1 MSKAHFLRYVGRYIR
16 RPPVAQHRMERVT
29 DQEVE
34 YLAKDTRNENQLVK
48 VRYSNREFVAI
59 LKKQVLNR
67 GLHAMRYFGLLA
79 PRSKACTWAAVFT
92 LLRQKQRPHPRRLSW
107 RELRRKTFGIGPLLD
122 SFGQTMHWVGRL
134 TPVTV

>member
-1 MSKAHFLRYVGRYIR
+1 ECMS
-16 RPPVAQHRMERVT
+16 
-29 DQEVE
+29 
-34 YLAKDTRNENQLVK
+34 KDTRNEHQRVMVRVSNQG
-48 VRYSNREFVAI
+48 FVAV
-59 LKKQVLNR
+59 LKKQVLDHGR
-67 GLHAMRYFGLLA
+67 HAMRYFGLLA

-92 LLRQKQRPHPRRLSW
+92 WLRQKQRPHPRRLSW